1 MEVSMARTSDR
12 RYRALRARVLEGKG
26 IVCAGCGEP
35 IDKSLP
41 FPHPMSATADHINPV
56 GRGGS
61 NHGKLQP
68 MHLLCNQRK
77 GKRVGL
83 PETKHSR
90 RW

>member
-1 MEVSMARTSDR
+1 
-12 RYRALRARVLEGKG
+12 
-26 IVCAGCGEP
+26 
-35 IDKSLP
+35 
-41 FPHPMSATADHINPV
+41 MSATADHINPV